1 MVVVLI
7 EDIVAVNNLQEILA
21 VDDIDCF
28 MVVPGDLS
36 QNMGYLGQATHP
48 DVQGVIGKVIQ
59 QIVAAGKATG
69 STANDGNGEQLLDWG
84 VQLFLTNIQG
94 YVANGLRGFQQRI
107 AAKAR

>member
-36 QNMGYLGQATHP
+36 QSMGYLGQATHP
-48 DVQGVIGKVIQ
+48 NNNRKGY
-59 QIVAAGKATG
+59 
-69 STANDGNGEQLLDWG
+69 TADRCRGEGHWLNSQ
-84 VQLFLTNIQG
+84 
-94 YVANGLRGFQQRI
+94 
-107 AAKAR
+107 